1 MSRFFLLPR
10 KCTHSAGSLWIR
22 LELRVIVCI
31 VNNKLQERSQVTRQK
46 VAALRRKITLVSE
59 FESRSLSRASSFL
72 ICMITCKLL
81 LFIFSMAAWC
91 VFEAWNQAK
100 QGLNLVCLTVSL
112 SVPSSPSW
120 TLLLTFSFSKYLLT
134 QPLYCMLGIHS
145 GPRQNILER
154 AQVCHFSFSLL
165 ALADGSRGFQLWFC
179 VQHGSREPGLASL
192 GSCQTAANDYP
203 RLYCLQ
209 TSGFDH
215 ILLSCKICYFVLRSA
230 AVHQKYNSVTNP
242 ASSWM
247 IPLWTLKT
255 I

>member
-134 QPLYCMLGIHS
+134 QPLYCMLGRYIQARDRTS
-145 GPRQNILER
+145 LKEPRFAISPS
-154 AQVCHFSFSLL
+154 HFSLL
-165 ALADGSRGFQLWFC
+165 LMDLADFSFDS
-179 VQHGSREPGLASL
+179 VYSTDL
-192 GSCQTAANDYP
+192 GS
-203 RLYCLQ
+203 LVW
-209 TSGFDH
+209 
-215 ILLSCKICYFVLRSA
+215 LL
-230 AVHQKYNSVTNP
+230 
-242 ASSWM
+242 
-247 IPLWTLKT
+247 
-255 I
+255 